1 VTSKRLPK
9 RHAELTW
16 NQRATIIFFY
26 YHERLGKKDAVWT
39 AKVYLV
45 SKPNTIVGWL
55 RESLAHKWY
64 PIVRQLSLESVLEA
78 IPDKRLRELYLRQ
91 MFKQKEPNIPRMY
104 RITCPSGPGLLLH
117 IVPATKETRTIVV
130 AAKNEG
136 ALVLKKDA
144 RRATRGNDPAKR
156 EHLEVHLYVEQVV
169 TKRWEQGDAIGR
181 EELKE
186 KVKSKFIKSNQTNFI
201 NSYLDPD
208 KKGSFAK
215 FITRSI

>member
-1 VTSKRLPK
+1 
-9 RHAELTW
+9 
-16 NQRATIIFFY
+16 
-26 YHERLGKKDAVWT
+26 
-39 AKVYLV
+39 
-45 SKPNTIVGWL
+45 
-55 RESLAHKWY
+55 
-64 PIVRQLSLESVLEA
+64 
-78 IPDKRLRELYLRQ
+78 

-215 FITRSI
+215 FITRSIRYFGFTSRCKSVSQKMPKLAGVDYSWSSACSNHHEESKSGGIDLGR